1 MMGILIAVVLGLAA
15 LIAVYVLLLQRSLVH
30 LDELRANA
38 MSQIGVQMNS
48 RWDGLTALADV
59 MKGYAEH
66 ERAALR
72 DVIAQRTSLGP
83 SASAEEVQ
91 RQEGL
96 LSGALGRLLAVS
108 ESYPDLKADTLYRTT
123 MEGIAGAEDKVR
135 MSRMVY
141 NDTVTKLNR
150 AVRMFPASVFAPL
163 LGFGPQ
169 EYLKEPEG
177 KTEMPSMRD
186 GAR

>member
-1 MMGILIAVVLGLAA
+1 MVAFAVVVA
-15 LIAVYVLLLQRSLVH
+15 LVALVVLYVVFLQRSLVH

-66 ERAALR
+66 ERTALR
-72 DVIAQRTSLGP
+72 EIIAQRAPLGRT
-83 SASAEEVQ
+83 ASAEEIQ
-91 RQEGL
+91 QQEGL
-96 LSGALGRLLAVS
+96 LASALGRLIAVS
-108 ESYPDLKADTLYRTT
+108 ENYPELKANTLYQTT
-123 MEGIAGAEDKVR
+123 MENIAAAEDKVR

-141 NDTVTKLNR
+141 NDTVTRINR
-150 AVRMFPASVFAPL
+150 AVRMFPASLFASM
-163 LGFGPQ
+163 LGFGPH
-169 EYLKEPEG
+169 EYLKEPDG

-186 GAR
+186 GGR